1 MFTLSR
7 TIGLPAELSILSS
20 EGNTATF
27 EIKGLY
33 PGYGHTMGNALRRI
47 ILSSLSGVAA
57 VSVKITGIDHEFSAI
72 EGIREDA
79 LRIALNLQQVRARI
93 VSGSEYKT
101 SIKVTGPAVIT
112 AADIQT
118 DANIEIA
125 NPDQYICEIT
135 KKGFTFEAEVVFATG
150 IGFVPKNQFHKE
162 RVSAGTILI
171 DAVFTPIRRVSY
183 DVENMRVGDR
193 TDYNKVV
200 LNIETDGTLTP
211 KEALDN
217 ALRILLVQT
226 QSLLSL
232 SDMDV
237 QKLYSSTHVSPAE
250 ALPESEVD
258 TTDTLKTRIETLNFT
273 SRTLNALSDANIR
286 TVGGLVRKTESDILA
301 LDGIGPKG
309 VEEIKSVLVDMGLG
323 LKD

>member
-7 TIGLPAELSILSS
+7 TIGLPAELSVVS
-20 EGNTATF
+20 EGHNVASF

-47 ILSSLSGVAA
+47 ILSSLSGVSV
-57 VSVKITGIDHEFSAI
+57 VSVKITGIDHEFSAV

-101 SIKVTGPAVIT
+101 TIKVAGPKVVT

-118 DANIEIA
+118 DANLEIA

-135 KKGFTFEAEVVFATG
+135 KKGFEFEAEIVFATG

-162 RVSAGTILI
+162 RVTAGTILV
-171 DAVFTPIRRVSY
+171 DAVFTPIKRVFY

-193 TDYNKVV
+193 TDYNKVI
-200 LNIETDGTLTP
+200 LGIETDGTMTP

-232 SDMDV
+232 SDTDV
-237 QKLYSSTHVSPAE
+237 EKLYSSSYTAPSDVSAE
-250 ALPESEVD
+250 VEVD
-258 TTDTLKTRIETLNFT
+258 TTDILKTRTETLNFT
-273 SRTLNALSDANIR
+273 SRTLNALTEANIR
-286 TVGGLVRKTESDILA
+286 TVGGLVRKNESDILA

-309 VEEIKSVLVDMGLG
+309 VEEIKSVLTDMGLG

>member
-7 TIGLPAELSILSS
+7 TIGLPAELSILKES
-20 EGNTATF
+20 GNTATF
-27 EIKGLY
+27 EIKGLH
-33 PGYGHTMGNALRRI
+33 PGYGHTMANALRRI
-47 ILSSLSGVAA
+47 ILSSLSGVSV
-57 VSVKITGIDHEFSAI
+57 VSIKITGIDHEFSAI

-93 VSGSEYKT
+93 ISGSEYKT
-101 SIKVTGPAVIT
+101 TIKVTGPSVVT

-118 DANIEIA
+118 DANLEIA

-135 KKGFTFEAEVVFATG
+135 QKGFVFEAEIVFATG
-150 IGFVPKNQFHKE
+150 IGFVPKSQFHKD
-162 RVSAGTILI
+162 RISAGTILV
-171 DAVFTPIRRVSY
+171 DAVFTPIRRVFY

-193 TDYNKVV
+193 TDYNKVILGV
-200 LNIETDGTLTP
+200 ETDGTLTP
-211 KEALDN
+211 KEALDS

-232 SDMDV
+232 SDSDA
-237 QKLYSSTHVSPAE
+237 QKLYSSSYVAPVDLVAE
-250 ALPESEVD
+250 AEID

-273 SRTLNALSDANIR
+273 SRTLNALTEANIR
-286 TVGGLVRKTESDILA
+286 TVGGLVRKTEADILS

-309 VEEIKSVLVDMGLG
+309 VEEVKSVLTDMGLG
-323 LKD
+323 LKE